1 MKPSAIDMIGGPDN
15 GYQAIG
21 ANHQNGDNM
30 ERFDAIILGGG
41 ISGMT
46 AASVL
51 KSRGVQR
58 VILLDE
64 YSKLGGNHI
73 SHDIGPYTFDI
84 GSFLFHDGSPFL
96 EKFPEIR
103 EKFLPFKGEAGRLDY
118 TSRLAQYPF
127 DLQRDFL
134 ARGPVEITRI
144 LFSLLK
150 GRLTRDQEENA
161 NEFVCYW
168 LGERLAQRTGLLA
181 YLKHFYSVDPA
192 LIEGAFARKRMRW
205 VSSNASLN
213 GQVKRLLAP
222 RKTKSR
228 SLVRPRAGFDDLYRP
243 VESALRGM
251 NVDIRLGETIRGIT
265 RGSDGSLTVK
275 TAHDSYRSPAV
286 YSTVPIDVVSRWC
299 GLPDN
304 PGFRYTE
311 LTSLFY
317 SFDGDRS
324 FPYHILYNFSDSGR
338 WKRLTMH
345 SDCYGTINSRLYF
358 TVEVM
363 ARADQASIG
372 CLDEDFRA
380 HARRSGILRGDL
392 VLEGATRTSS
402 AYPVYMQ
409 GASAAADETI
419 SALKAF
425 GILSFGRQGGF
436 DYQPTAHVSTVLA
449 ERYLQDT

>member
-1 MKPSAIDMIGGPDN
+1 MSLVSRHQVN
-15 GYQAIG
+15 H
-21 ANHQNGDNM
+21 ANRQNGDNM
-30 ERFDAIILGGG
+30 EHFDAIILGGG

-51 KSRGVQR
+51 KNRGAQR

-84 GSFLFHDGSPFL
+84 GSFLFHDDSPFL

-103 EKFLPFKGEAGRLDY
+103 EKFLPFSGEAGRLDY
-118 TSRLAQYPF
+118 ASRLARYPF
-127 DLQRDFL
+127 DLRRDFL
-134 ARGPVEITRI
+134 ATGPLEMTRI
-144 LFSLLK
+144 LFSLVK

-168 LGERLAQRTGLLA
+168 LGQRLAQRTGLLA
-181 YLKHFYSVDPA
+181 YLRHFYSVDPA

-222 RKTKSR
+222 RKTRSR
-228 SLVRPRAGFDDLYRP
+228 SLVRPRAGFGDLYQP
-243 VESALRGM
+243 VEGALRRM
-251 NVDIRLGETIRGIT
+251 NVDIRLGETIQAIT
-265 RGSDGSLTVK
+265 RSSDGTLTVK
-275 TAHDSYRSPAV
+275 TAKETYGSPAV
-286 YSTVPIDVVSRWC
+286 YSTVPIDVISRWC

-304 PGFRYTE
+304 PGFRYAE

-345 SDCYGTINSRLYF
+345 SDCYGTINGRHYF

-363 ARADQASIG
+363 ARDDAAEID
-372 CLDEDFRA
+372 CLDTDFRD
-380 HARRSGILRGDL
+380 HAKRSGILRGDL
-392 VLEGATRTSS
+392 VLEGASRTSS
-402 AYPVYMQ
+402 AYPVYLQ
-409 GASAAADETI
+409 GASAAANETI

-436 DYQPTAHVSTVLA
+436 DYQPTAHVSTLIA
-449 ERYLQDT
+449 ERNLLAT